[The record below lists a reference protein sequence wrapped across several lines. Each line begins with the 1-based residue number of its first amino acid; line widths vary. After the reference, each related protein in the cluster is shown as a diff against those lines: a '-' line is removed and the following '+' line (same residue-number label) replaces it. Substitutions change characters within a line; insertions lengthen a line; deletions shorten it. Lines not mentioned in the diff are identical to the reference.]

1 MGGTLLLSIRFE
13 TLLSNKQCSLKARQH
28 CNHSEVDT
36 LVYDTND
43 KACSYK
49 AYVRTGVRALVGHR

>member
-1 MGGTLLLSIRFE
+1 
-13 TLLSNKQCSLKARQH
+13 LLSNKQCSLKARQH